1 MYISQCRKILICML
15 LALKLFLAPVLIGL
29 VSIAGRRW
37 GPAVGGWLVSLP
49 LTSAPAILF
58 LAIDQGTAFASRAA
72 QDTLLGIMSVASFCL
87 VYYWFSFRFSWPV
100 STIAGWGAFF
110 ALTFI
115 LEGMLLPLLLSFGIV
130 MAYLAI
136 VLAIMPESQ
145 SKDVSINP
153 PPWDT
158 PLRMLVATAFV
169 LGLTSAAAIL
179 GPQLSGLLAPFP
191 MFTTI
196 LAVFTHHFQ
205 GANVARC
212 LLRGVVAGS
221 FTFVTFFLVIS
232 LLVNSWGIAVAF
244 ALALLAALV
253 THSTSLFLMSR
264 FHNI

>member
-1 MYISQCRKILICML
+1 ML

-49 LTSAPAILF
+49 LTSAPVILF
-58 LAIDQGTAFASRAA
+58 LAIDQGTAFASGAA
-72 QDTLLGIMSVASFCL
+72 QNTLLGIMSVASFCL
-87 VYYWFSFRFSWPV
+87 VYCWFSFRFGWPM
-100 STIAGWGAFF
+100 SMLAGWGVFF
-110 ALTFI
+110 ALTFLLKDI
-115 LEGMLLPLLLSFGIV
+115 LLPLVLSFVVVI
-130 MAYLAI
+130 AYLAL
-136 VLAIMPESQ
+136 VLILMPDSQ
-145 SKDVSINP
+145 SKEITINP

-158 PLRMLVATAFV
+158 PLRMFVATAFV
-169 LGLTSAAAIL
+169 LGLTGAAAIL

-205 GANVARC
+205 GANVARR

-232 LLVNSWGIAVAF
+232 LLVNRWGIAVAF
-244 ALALLAALV
+244 GLALLAALA
-253 THSTSLFLMSR
+253 THSASLFLMSR
-264 FHNI
+264 FNNI

>member
-1 MYISQCRKILICML
+1 MV
-15 LALKLFLAPVLIGL
+15 LALKLFMAPVLIGL

-49 LTSAPAILF
+49 LTSAPVILF
-58 LAIDQGTAFASRAA
+58 LAIDQGTAFAAGAA
-72 QDTLLGIMSVASFCL
+72 QNTLLGIMSVASFCL
-87 VYYWFSFRFSWPV
+87 VYYWFSFRFGWPI
-100 STIAGWGAFF
+100 SMLAGWGAFF

-115 LEGMLLPLLLSFGIV
+115 LEGIQFPLLLSFVAVI
-130 MAYLAI
+130 AYLAI
-136 VLAIMPESQ
+136 ILTVMPRSQ
-145 SKDVSINP
+145 SKDISINP

-169 LGLTSAAAIL
+169 VGLTGAAAIL

-196 LAVFTHHFQ
+196 LAVFIHHFQ
-205 GANVARC
+205 GDNVARR

-232 LLVNSWGIAVAF
+232 LLVNRWGIAIAF
-244 ALALLAALV
+244 ALAILAAMV
-253 THSTSLFLMSR
+253 IHGTSFYLMSH
-264 FHNI
+264 FHTT

>member
-1 MYISQCRKILICML
+1 ML

-49 LTSAPAILF
+49 LTSAPVILF
-58 LAIDQGTAFASRAA
+58 LAIDQGTAFASGAA

-87 VYYWFSFRFSWPV
+87 VYGWFSFRFGWPV
-100 STIAGWGAFF
+100 SMLAGWGAFF

-115 LEGMLLPLLLSFGIV
+115 LEGILLPLLLSFVIV
-130 MAYLAI
+130 IAYLALVLI
-136 VLAIMPESQ
+136 VMPKSQ
-145 SKDVSINP
+145 SKDITINP

-169 LGLTSAAAIL
+169 LGLTGAAAIL

-205 GANVARC
+205 GANVARR

-221 FTFVTFFLVIS
+221 FTFVTFFLIIS
-232 LLVNSWGIAVAF
+232 LLINRWGIAVAF
-244 ALALLAALV
+244 GLALLAALA
-253 THSTSLFLMSR
+253 THSALLYLIRRNS
-264 FHNI
+264 NA

>member
-1 MYISQCRKILICML
+1 ML

-49 LTSAPAILF
+49 LTSAPVILF
-58 LAIDQGTAFASRAA
+58 LSIEQGTAFASSAA
-72 QDTLLGIMSVASFCL
+72 QDTLLGIMSVATFCL
-87 VYYWFSFRFSWPV
+87 VYCWFSFRFGWPV
-100 STIAGWGAFF
+100 SLLAGWGAFF

-115 LEGMLLPLLLSFGIV
+115 LQGILFPLFLSFVIV
-130 MAYLAI
+130 IAYLALVLI
-136 VLAIMPESQ
+136 VMPESQ
-145 SKDVSINP
+145 SKDISIHP

-169 LGLTSAAAIL
+169 LGLTGAAAIL
-179 GPQLSGLLAPFP
+179 GPQMSGLLAPFP

-196 LAVFTHHFQ
+196 LAVFTHQFQ
-205 GANVARC
+205 GANVARR

-232 LLVNSWGIAVAF
+232 LFVNKSGIAVAF
-244 ALALLAALV
+244 GLALLAAFM

-264 FHNI
+264 FHNT

>member
-1 MYISQCRKILICML
+1 ML
-15 LALKLFLAPVLIGL
+15 LALKVLLAPALIGL
-29 VSIAGRRW
+29 VSLAGRRW

-49 LTSAPAILF
+49 LTSAPVMLF
-58 LAIDQGTAFASRAA
+58 LAIDQGSAFASRAA
-72 QDTLLGIMSVASFCL
+72 QDTLLGIISVASFCL
-87 VYYWFSFRFSWPV
+87 VYCWFSFRFGWPV
-100 STIAGWGAFF
+100 STLAGWGAFF

-115 LEGMLLPLLLSFGIV
+115 LEGIMFPLLLAFVSVIIF
-130 MAYLAI
+130 LAI
-136 VLAIMPESQ
+136 VLIVMPDSQ
-145 SKDVSINP
+145 SKDITIDP

-169 LGLTSAAAIL
+169 LGLTGAAAIL

-205 GANVARC
+205 GASVARR

-232 LLVNSWGIAVAF
+232 LLVNRWGIAVAF
-244 ALALLAALV
+244 GLAILAALA
-253 THSTSLFLMSR
+253 THSASLFLIRRKS
-264 FHNI
+264 NA

>member
-1 MYISQCRKILICML
+1 ML

-49 LTSAPAILF
+49 LTSAPVILF
-58 LAIDQGTAFASRAA
+58 LAIDQGTAFASGAA

-87 VYYWFSFRFSWPV
+87 VYGWFSFRFGWPV
-100 STIAGWGAFF
+100 SMLAGWGAFF

-115 LEGMLLPLLLSFGIV
+115 LEGILLPLLLSFVIV
-130 MAYLAI
+130 IAYLAL
-136 VLAIMPESQ
+136 VLTVMPKSQ
-145 SKDVSINP
+145 SKDITINP

-169 LGLTSAAAIL
+169 LGLTGAAAIL

-196 LAVFTHHFQ
+196 LVVFTHHFQ
-205 GANVARC
+205 GANVARR

-221 FTFVTFFLVIS
+221 FTFVTFFLIIS
-232 LLVNSWGIAVAF
+232 LLINRWGIAVAF
-244 ALALLAALV
+244 GLALLAALAM
-253 THSTSLFLMSR
+253 HSALLFLIRRNS
-264 FHNI
+264 NA

>member
-1 MYISQCRKILICML
+1 ML

-29 VSIAGRRW
+29 VSLAGRRW

-49 LTSAPAILF
+49 LTSAPVMLF

-100 STIAGWGAFF
+100 SMLAGWGAFF

-115 LEGMLLPLLLSFGIV
+115 LDGITLPLLLSFVAVIIF
-130 MAYLAI
+130 LAI
-136 VLAIMPESQ
+136 VLIVMPDSQ
-145 SKDVSINP
+145 SKDITIDP

-169 LGLTSAAAIL
+169 LGLTGAAAIL

-205 GANVARC
+205 GANVARR

-221 FTFVTFFLVIS
+221 FTFVTFFLAIS
-232 LLVNSWGIAVAF
+232 LLINRWGIAVAF
-244 ALALLAALV
+244 ALAILAAV
-253 THSTSLFLMSR
+253 ATHSASLFLIKRKS
-264 FHNI
+264 NA

>member
-1 MYISQCRKILICML
+1 ML
-15 LALKLFLAPVLIGL
+15 LAFKLFLAPMLIGL

-49 LTSAPAILF
+49 LTSAPVILF
-58 LAIDQGTAFASRAA
+58 LAIEQGTAFASRAA
-72 QDTLLGIMSVASFCL
+72 QDTVLGIISVASFCL
-87 VYYWFSFRFSWPV
+87 VYCWFSFRFSWPV
-100 STIAGWGAFF
+100 SMLAGWGAFF

-115 LEGMLLPLLLSFGIV
+115 EESIILPLLFSFVVVI
-130 MAYLAI
+130 AFLAL
-136 VLAIMPESQ
+136 VLTVMPESQ
-145 SKDVSINP
+145 SKDITINP

-169 LGLTSAAAIL
+169 LGLTGAASIL

-205 GANVARC
+205 GPNVARR

-221 FTFVTFFLVIS
+221 FTFVVFFLFIS
-232 LLVNSWGIAVAF
+232 LLVNRWGIAIAF
-244 ALALLAALV
+244 SLAILAAIV
-253 THSTSLFLMSR
+253 IHGTSLYLMSR
-264 FHNI
+264 FRGVRAKWRNI